1 MIKFNTKVLG
11 RIVTKKTKNAK
22 KSLVYF
28 FWLWYDNKVD
38 EYNNLEVEIAM
49 VKTILLVL
57 HVIVCL
63 SLILIVILQSGRS
76 AGISGEIAGGAET
89 FFGKNKARTLNGM
102 LGRWTTYAAI
112 IFVITSLA
120 LTILWN
126 A

>member
-1 MIKFNTKVLG
+1 M
-11 RIVTKKTKNAK
+11 
-22 KSLVYF
+22 
-28 FWLWYDNKVD
+28 LWYDNKVD
-38 EYNNLEVEIAM
+38 EYNNLEVEIIM
-49 VKTILLVL
+49 LKTILLVL

-120 LTILWN
+120 LTIFWN

>member
-1 MIKFNTKVLG
+1 MIRN
-11 RIVTKKTKNAK
+11 
-22 KSLVYF
+22 
-28 FWLWYDNKVD
+28 
-38 EYNNLEVEIAM
+38 
-49 VKTILLVL
+49 ILLVV
-57 HVIVCL
+57 HVIVSV

-76 AGISGEIAGGAET
+76 ADISGEIAGGAET

-120 LTILWN
+120 LTIFWN

>member
-1 MIKFNTKVLG
+1 MIRN
-11 RIVTKKTKNAK
+11 
-22 KSLVYF
+22 
-28 FWLWYDNKVD
+28 
-38 EYNNLEVEIAM
+38 
-49 VKTILLVL
+49 ILLVVHIL
-57 HVIVCL
+57 VCV

-112 IFVITSLA
+112 IFVITSMA
-120 LTILWN
+120 LTIFWN

>member
-1 MIKFNTKVLG
+1 
-11 RIVTKKTKNAK
+11 
-22 KSLVYF
+22 
-28 FWLWYDNKVD
+28 
-38 EYNNLEVEIAM
+38 M
-49 VKTILLVL
+49 VKNVLLVV
-57 HVIVCL
+57 HIIACI

-112 IFVITSLA
+112 IFVITSLG
-120 LTILWN
+120 LTIFWQ

>member
-1 MIKFNTKVLG
+1 V
-11 RIVTKKTKNAK
+11 
-22 KSLVYF
+22 
-28 FWLWYDNKVD
+28 WYDYRVN
-38 EYNNLEVEIAM
+38 EYNNLEVEISM
-49 VKTILLVL
+49 LKGILLVL
-57 HVIVCL
+57 HVIVCV

-120 LTILWN
+120 LTIVW
-126 A
+126 

>member
-1 MIKFNTKVLG
+1 M
-11 RIVTKKTKNAK
+11 
-22 KSLVYF
+22 
-28 FWLWYDNKVD
+28 
-38 EYNNLEVEIAM
+38 EVELIM
-49 VKTILLVL
+49 IRNILLVV

-112 IFVITSLA
+112 LFVITSLG
-120 LTILWN
+120 LTIFWN
-126 A
+126 K

>member
-1 MIKFNTKVLG
+1 MIRN
-11 RIVTKKTKNAK
+11 
-22 KSLVYF
+22 
-28 FWLWYDNKVD
+28 
-38 EYNNLEVEIAM
+38 
-49 VKTILLVL
+49 ILLVV
-57 HVIVCL
+57 HIIVCV

-112 IFVITSLA
+112 IFVITSMA
-120 LTILWN
+120 LTIFWN

>member
-1 MIKFNTKVLG
+1 M
-11 RIVTKKTKNAK
+11 
-22 KSLVYF
+22 
-28 FWLWYDNKVD
+28 
-38 EYNNLEVEIAM
+38 EVEFVMIRN
-49 VKTILLVL
+49 ILLVV
-57 HVIVCL
+57 HIIVCV

-120 LTILWN
+120 LTIFWN
-126 A
+126 L

>member
-1 MIKFNTKVLG
+1 
-11 RIVTKKTKNAK
+11 
-22 KSLVYF
+22 
-28 FWLWYDNKVD
+28 
-38 EYNNLEVEIAM
+38 M
-49 VKTILLVL
+49 VKNILLVV
-57 HVIVCL
+57 HIIACL

-112 IFVITSLA
+112 IFVITSVC
-120 LTILWN
+120 LTVFWN